1 MKNFFTEINQSTIER
16 QQMMFGKLFA
26 EAVADNPDLLTWIS
40 NNWQKVFKK
49 KSDQDFLRNAIQQ
62 LENMSK
68 NTRSDA
74 RKNHS
79 EKTAES
85 TGSSTS
91 QTAKTDT
98 SILSNKDGL

>member
-62 LENMSK
+62 LENMS
-68 NTRSDA
+68 NNIRPDT

-85 TGSSTS
+85 VESSKSPTI
-91 QTAKTDT
+91 KTDT
-98 SILSNKDGL
+98 LIPSNKDGL

>member
-68 NTRSDA
+68 NTRSDT
-74 RKNHS
+74 RKNYS

-98 SILSNKDGL
+98 STSSNKDGL